1 MCLMITE
8 QLFLKDSYLKE
19 CEGKVLMCEFTDLT
33 VDRTIF
39 FPTMDGQQNDKGEI
53 LIDGK
58 TFGIVDVWTDG
69 DYIHLISLDTYPDN
83 IVGKT
88 IQQKLD
94 WNVRNIHMRFRTA
107 MFIISGLAYK
117 FYNAKSRI
125 SQTYDDKAWVDLYID
140 NITEDIV
147 KNITEEANKIVKQ
160 NIPIKIEYLNSND
173 FPREKQRMS
182 YSTGTLPDD
191 EKLRVINIS
200 GLPLQADYG
209 LYTASTGEVG
219 EIEIASSMVKGKIDK
234 RLTIT
239 LK

>member
-1 MCLMITE
+1 MITE
-8 QLFLKDSYLKE
+8 EIFLKDSYLKE
-19 CEGKVLMCEFTDLT
+19 CDGKVLMCEFTDLT
-33 VDRTIF
+33 VDKTIF
-39 FPTMDGQQNDKGEI
+39 FPTMLGQQNDKGAI
-53 LIDGK
+53 VIDEK

-88 IQQKLD
+88 IHQTLD
-94 WNVRNIHMRFRTA
+94 WDVRHIHMRFRTA

-125 SQTYDDKAWVDLYID
+125 SQTYDDKAWVDIYIND
-140 NITEDIV
+140 MTEDIV
-147 KNITEEANKIVKQ
+147 NKIAEEANKIVKQ
-160 NIPIKIEYLNSND
+160 NVPVKIEYMGSNE

-182 YSTGTLPDD
+182 YSTGTLSDD
-191 EKLRVINIS
+191 EELRVINIS
-200 GLPLQADYG
+200 GLPLQSDYG
-209 LYTASTGEVG
+209 LYVANTGEVG
-219 EIEIASSMVKGKIDK
+219 EINIKSSMVKGKIDK

>member
-1 MCLMITE
+1 MITE
-8 QLFLKDSYLKE
+8 EIFLKDSYLKE
-19 CEGKVLMCEFTDLT
+19 CDGNVLMCEFTDLT
-33 VDRTIF
+33 VDKTIF
-39 FPTMDGQQNDKGEI
+39 FPTMLGQQNDKGEI
-53 LIDGK
+53 VIDGK

-94 WNVRNIHMRFRTA
+94 WDVRHIHMRFRTA

-125 SQTYDDKAWVDLYID
+125 SQTYDDKAWVDIYIND
-140 NITEDIV
+140 ISEDIV
-147 KNITEEANKIVKQ
+147 KKIAEEANKIVKQ
-160 NIPIKIEYLNSND
+160 NVPVKIEYLGSNE

-182 YSTGTLPDD
+182 YSTGVLPDD
-191 EKLRVINIS
+191 EELRVINIS
-200 GLPLQADYG
+200 GLPLQSDYG
-209 LYTASTGEVG
+209 LYVANTGEVG
-219 EIEIASSMVKGKIDK
+219 EIDVKSSMVKGKVDK

>member
-1 MCLMITE
+1 MITE
-8 QLFLKDSYLKE
+8 EIFLKDSYLKE
-19 CEGKVLMCEFTDLT
+19 CDGKVLMCEFTDLT
-33 VDRTIF
+33 VDKTIF
-39 FPTMDGQQNDKGEI
+39 FPTMLGQQNDKGEI
-53 LIDGK
+53 VIDGK

-88 IQQKLD
+88 INQKLD
-94 WNVRNIHMRFRTA
+94 WDVRQIHMRFRTA

-125 SQTYDDKAWVDLYID
+125 SQTYDDKAWVDIYID
-140 NITEDIV
+140 DITEDIV
-147 KNITEEANKIVKQ
+147 NKIAEEANKIVKQ
-160 NIPIKIEYLNSND
+160 NIPVKIDYMGSNE

-182 YSTGTLPDD
+182 YSTGSLPDD
-191 EKLRVINIS
+191 EELRVINIS
-200 GLPLQADYG
+200 GLPLQSDYG
-209 LYTASTGEVG
+209 LYVANTGEVG
-219 EIEIASSMVKGKIDK
+219 EIEVKSSMVKGKVDK

>member
-1 MCLMITE
+1 MITE
-8 QLFLKDSYLKE
+8 EIFLKDSYLKE
-19 CEGKVLMCEFTDLT
+19 CDGKVLMCEFTDLT
-33 VDRTIF
+33 VDKTIF
-39 FPTMDGQQNDKGEI
+39 FPTMLGQQNDRGEI
-53 LIDGK
+53 VIDGK

-88 IQQKLD
+88 INQKLD
-94 WNVRNIHMRFRTA
+94 WDVRQIHMRFRTA

-125 SQTYDDKAWVDLYID
+125 SQTYDDKAWVDIYID
-140 NITEDIV
+140 DITEDIV
-147 KNITEEANKIVKQ
+147 NKIAEEANKIVKQ
-160 NIPIKIEYLNSND
+160 NIPVKIDYMGSNE

-182 YSTGTLPDD
+182 YSTGSLPDD
-191 EKLRVINIS
+191 EELRVINIS
-200 GLPLQADYG
+200 GLPLQSDYG
-209 LYTASTGEVG
+209 LYVANTGEVG
-219 EIEIASSMVKGKIDK
+219 EIEVKSSMVKGKVDK